1 MTKRTIAGIAV
12 LTAFGLTACGGGGN
26 KPAENKEAAKPAES
40 TPATPAAPAADTA
53 NAGTITGKVSYTGA
67 APKLAKIKM
76 DAEPSC
82 AAKHS
87 TQPMTQDVVLN
98 GNGTLR
104 YAIVYLKSGLPAG
117 DFPVPSSPATLDQ
130 DGCEYHPHVLA
141 VMAGQEIQ
149 IKNSDQTTHN
159 IHPLP
164 TQNREWNKSQPAGA
178 EPLMETFAREEITIP
193 VKCNVHPWMK
203 AYIGVF
209 KHPFFAV
216 SGEDGTFTIQ
226 NVPPGEYT
234 IEVWQEKLGAQEQK
248 VTVGAKETKTV
259 DFSYAGA

>member
-1 MTKRTIAGIAV
+1 MKKTTYAIAL
-12 LTAFGLTACGGGGN
+12 LTAFGLTACGGGD
-26 KPAENKEAAKPAES
+26 KPASPAPSESSAAKPAE
-40 TPATPAAPAADTA
+40 AAPAAPAMDAS
-53 NAGTITGKVSYTGA
+53 NAGSITGKVAYTGP
-67 APKLAKIKM
+67 APKLNRIKM

-87 TQPMTQDVVLN
+87 GPVMSQDVVVN
-98 GNGTLR
+98 PNGTLR
-104 YAIVYLKSGLPAG
+104 YAIVYVKSGLPAG
-117 DFPVPSSPATLDQ
+117 NYPMPSAPAVIDQ
-130 DGCEYHPHVLA
+130 DGCEYRPHVLA
-141 VMAGQEIQ
+141 VMTGQAIQ
-149 IKNSDQTTHN
+149 IKNDDQTTHN

-164 TQNREWNKSQPAGA
+164 TQNREWNKSQPPGA
-178 EPLMETFAREEITIP
+178 EPLSESFAREEITIP

-226 NVPPGEYT
+226 GVPPGEYT
-234 IEVWQEKLGAQEQK
+234 IEVWQEKLGVQEQK
-248 VTVGAKETKTV
+248 VTVGAKETKQV

>member
-1 MTKRTIAGIAV
+1 MTRQTLAGIAI
-12 LTAFGLTACGGGGN
+12 LTAFGLTACGGGGE
-26 KPAENKEAAKPAES
+26 KPAAPAEGAKPAES
-40 TPATPAAPAADTA
+40 APAAAPAAPAAD
-53 NAGTITGKVSYTGA
+53 AGTITGKVSYTGA
-67 APKLAKIKM
+67 PPKLMKIKM

-82 AAKHS
+82 AAKH
-87 TQPMTQDVVLN
+87 TTPQMTQDVVLN

-104 YAIVYLKSGLPAG
+104 YAIVFLKTPPAG
-117 DFPVPSSPATLDQ
+117 NFPPPSTPAELDQ
-130 DGCEYHPHVLA
+130 EGCTYHPHVLA
-141 VMAGQEIQ
+141 VMAGQQIQ

-164 TQNREWNKSQPAGA
+164 TQNREWNKSQPAGS

-203 AYIGVF
+203 AFIGVF

-216 SGEDGTFTIQ
+216 SGEDGTFTIP

-248 VTVGAKETKTV
+248 VTVGPKETKTV

>member
-1 MTKRTIAGIAV
+1 MKNRALAGIAL
-12 LTAFGLTACGGGGN
+12 LTAFALTACGGGGE
-26 KPAENKEAAKPAES
+26 KPAPAES
-40 TPATPAAPAADTA
+40 PKTAETAPAAPAAPAA
-53 NAGTITGKVSYTGA
+53 NAGTITGKVAYTGA

-76 DAEPSC
+76 DAEPAC

-87 TQPMTQDVVLN
+87 TPPMTQDVVLN

-104 YAIVYLKSGLPAG
+104 YAIVYVKSGLPAG
-117 DFPVPSSPATLDQ
+117 DYPVPSTPAILDQ
-130 DGCEYHPHVLA
+130 DGCEYRPHVLA

-149 IKNSDQTTHN
+149 IKNSDDTTHN

-178 EPLMETFAREEITIP
+178 EPLREAFAREEIAIP

-203 AYIGVF
+203 AYVGVF
-209 KHPFFAV
+209 KHPFFAI
-216 SGEDGTFTIQ
+216 SGEDGSFTIP

-234 IEVWQEKLGAQEQK
+234 IEVWQEKLGVQEQK
-248 VTVGAKETKTV
+248 VTVGPTETKQV
-259 DFSYAGA
+259 DFSYAGV